1 MPDNNVDREWRPL
14 SYCFLPAFRLLRT
27 RSGHYPTAVDF
38 LRVLFFSPSFQFLF
52 FTGHTTKTSIGK
64 QTKKKME
71 LSSANQR
78 KIFEVGS
85 FAAVASISAN
95 LEAPFSHYGVNS
107 LLPRSCSMA
116 VVPERGRSRFFL
128 FGFHSAT
135 DFSELKKK
143 TNSWPNA
150 ALNRRTSGGN
160 LNQKENQWNI
170 LTEEC
175 WIWNDLNF
183 SLNDLNGSPTSS
195 CLKTFLNRIGAAES
209 NLCSCGEAE
218 TVEHFLFRLPEIL

>member
-1 MPDNNVDREWRPL
+1 MASLVLLFSPSVPTFEDQIRPL
-14 SYCFLPAFRLLRT
+14 SNSCRFSPR
-27 RSGHYPTAVDF
+27 P
-38 LRVLFFSPSFQFLF
+38 LFFPLFSISF

-116 VVPERGRSRFFL
+116 VVPERGRSRFFFVWVPL
-128 FGFHSAT
+128 CNRFFGI
-135 DFSELKKK
+135 EKKK
-143 TNSWPNA
+143 TTNS
-150 ALNRRTSGGN
+150 
-160 LNQKENQWNI
+160 
-170 LTEEC
+170 
-175 WIWNDLNF
+175 
-183 SLNDLNGSPTSS
+183 
-195 CLKTFLNRIGAAES
+195 
-209 NLCSCGEAE
+209 
-218 TVEHFLFRLPEIL
+218 